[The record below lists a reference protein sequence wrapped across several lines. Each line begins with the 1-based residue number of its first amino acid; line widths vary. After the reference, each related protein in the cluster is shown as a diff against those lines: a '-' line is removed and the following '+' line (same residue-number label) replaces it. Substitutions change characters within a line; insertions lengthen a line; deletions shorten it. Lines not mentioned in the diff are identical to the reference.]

1 MKRPV
6 CFMNQPNWFGGQAYH
21 VWQTNPAGSLHYP
34 PRYAGGHTSPF
45 ILSFHLKQTSYQPVK
60 SRKASPHPRFSW

>member
-21 VWQTNPAGSLHYP
+21 VWQTNPAGLLHYP

-45 ILSFHLKQTSYQPVK
+45 ILSFHLK
-60 SRKASPHPRFSW
+60 